1 MRALHNEVRRVFN
14 FIENPIVRLASTYLL
29 VSPQNSRRLLYEM
42 IDREIANAQNGQP
55 SGITLKLNNL
65 VDKGLVD
72 RLYAAL
78 QLRRA
83 G

>member
-1 MRALHNEVRRVFN
+1 MRALPMKSAGCLTLSRT
-14 FIENPIVRLASTYLL
+14 PIVRLASTTCW

-55 SGITLKLNNL
+55 SGITLKLTTWWIK
-65 VDKGLVD
+65 VWWTDCM
-72 RLYAAL
+72 RL

>member
-1 MRALHNEVRRVFN
+1 
-14 FIENPIVRLASTYLL
+14 

-55 SGITLKLNNL
+55 SGIMLKLNNL
-65 VDKGLVD
+65 VDKAGRPSL
-72 RLYAAL
+72 RRF

>member
-1 MRALHNEVRRVFN
+1 VSFD
-14 FIENPIVRLASTYLL
+14 YLL

-72 RLYAAL
+72 DCMPRPAPACRLTC
-78 QLRRA
+78 
-83 G
+83 